1 MEKISQSGGKIILHA
16 KSLLPA
22 KQRFHFF
29 KTNAGVRSGSP
40 HNREAVTTGL
50 NLRARVDDIDT
61 DWADVY
67 SVALRIN

>member
-1 MEKISQSGGKIILHA
+1 
-16 KSLLPA
+16 LLPA